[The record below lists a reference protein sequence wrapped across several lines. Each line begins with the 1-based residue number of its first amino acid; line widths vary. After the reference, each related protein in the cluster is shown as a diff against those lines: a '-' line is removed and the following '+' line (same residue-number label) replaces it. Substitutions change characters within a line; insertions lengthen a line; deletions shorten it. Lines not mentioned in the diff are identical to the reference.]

1 VRDAAGRERLFDG
14 ARIRQINAYCV
25 YSWAALGV
33 ARKSADGPAS
43 GLNKPFN
50 EGATDDAGRP
60 DNESVIG
67 HRTTQP

>member
-14 ARIRQINAYCV
+14 ARIGQIDAYRV
-25 YSWAALGV
+25 DPGTALGV

-50 EGATDDAGRP
+50 ERATDDAGRT

>member
-1 VRDAAGRERLFDG
+1 MHVRVVTRPNYGECWSLNLSSG
-14 ARIRQINAYCV
+14 GM
-25 YSWAALGV
+25 ALGV

-50 EGATDDAGRP
+50 ERATDDAGRT